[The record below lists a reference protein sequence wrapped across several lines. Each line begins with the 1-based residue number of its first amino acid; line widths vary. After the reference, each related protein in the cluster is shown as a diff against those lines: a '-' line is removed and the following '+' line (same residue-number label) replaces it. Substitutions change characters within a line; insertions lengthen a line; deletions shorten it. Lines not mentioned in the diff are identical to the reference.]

1 MSDIN
6 QEQYELQQR
15 ENCLEEIAKEIP
27 EHYDGDTLDGL
38 DGIVDNVWNKV
49 VKTSETY
56 MKYIG
61 HRYESTAIIT
71 ICIANHNRKSDSV
84 WWIVLP
90 ELHLLFVS
98 PPRVVRA

>member
-1 MSDIN
+1 MKCIGHYVEHVGNVIRYYGKHSTCIYI
-6 QEQYELQQR
+6 ER
-15 ENCLEEIAKEIP
+15 ERERERER
-27 EHYDGDTLDGL
+27 
-38 DGIVDNVWNKV
+38 
-49 VKTSETY
+49 ETY

-61 HRYESTAIIT
+61 HRYESTAT
-71 ICIANHNRKSDSV
+71 VTSCIANHNRKSDSV

>member
-27 EHYDGDTLDGL
+27 KHYDGDTL

-56 MKYIG
+56 MKYI
-61 HRYESTAIIT
+61 TKD
-71 ICIANHNRKSDSV
+71 CIKEEVQEYADS
-84 WWIVLP
+84 L
-90 ELHLLFVS
+90 
-98 PPRVVRA
+98 R

>member
-27 EHYDGDTLDGL
+27 EHYDGDTLDGF

-56 MKYIG
+56 MKYV
-61 HRYESTAIIT
+61 TKD
-71 ICIANHNRKSDSV
+71 CIKEEIQEYADS
-84 WWIVLP
+84 L
-90 ELHLLFVS
+90 
-98 PPRVVRA
+98 R